1 MSDVA
6 LWLVLLILVP
16 LLLLGLLGLVLGL
29 AARNPGTP
37 AGPDRRSAGS
47 IGQSAG
53 LQLTRY
59 DLVIMTSAEADA
71 VLGSIRRNVAS
82 RAEPHPSVAAL
93 YLAAEQAQ
101 QLTYQWGTRA
111 CTSFW
116 AVVRADPVAGG
127 TRVLVQIAR
136 WTVAG
141 GAVVDSDRMQ
151 LLRDDVLAAVRML
164 DGRATPSLVG
174 SP

>member
-6 LWLVLLILVP
+6 LWLVLLVLVP

-29 AARNPGTP
+29 AARNSGTS
-37 AGPDRRSAGS
+37 AGRDQRSARS
-47 IGQSAG
+47 VEQSAG

-71 VLGSIRRNVAS
+71 VLGSIRRDVAS

-101 QLTYQWGTRA
+101 QLAYQWGTRA
-111 CTSFW
+111 RTSFW
-116 AVVRADPVAGG
+116 AVVRADPVPGG

-136 WTVAG
+136 WTVADG
-141 GAVVDSDRMQ
+141 VVVDGDRMQ
-151 LLRDDVLAAVRML
+151 LLRDDVLAAVRTL
-164 DGRATPSLVG
+164 DGGATPSLVG